1 MLVVLAQLAYISNH
15 PRLQNL
21 KMKNRTRNIMLLMLH
36 LFVLLHTMYKREKG
50 DLERRVFSE
59 ACSPDLA
66 IALLV
71 FWSPPQ
77 YVKERKK
84 WIWKEG

>member
-36 LFVLLHTMYKREKG
+36 LFCSPPHYVQERKG

-59 ACSPDLA
+59 ACFPDLA
-66 IALLV
+66 IELLV

>member
-1 MLVVLAQLAYISNH
+1 
-15 PRLQNL
+15 
-21 KMKNRTRNIMLLMLH
+21 
-36 LFVLLHTMYKREKG
+36 MYKREKG
-50 DLERRVFSE
+50 GLERRVFSE
-59 ACSPDLA
+59 ACFSDQA